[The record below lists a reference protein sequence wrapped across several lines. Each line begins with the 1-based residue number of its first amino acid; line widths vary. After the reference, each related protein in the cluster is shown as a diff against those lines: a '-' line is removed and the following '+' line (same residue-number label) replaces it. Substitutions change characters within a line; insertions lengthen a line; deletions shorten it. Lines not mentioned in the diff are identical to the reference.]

1 MHLSPDFVQLFP
13 MRLLKISYQFVL
25 FSVPLACFLSACQS
39 KTEELKTIESPEN
52 QRLAPQVEFPVF
64 QKINGELLDDTSAK
78 NWKVLHFWATW
89 CKPCLAEFPELK
101 EALPRLE
108 NDSTEILIASD
119 ESLEQ
124 IQKFQEKHQTGLE
137 LLRLETGD
145 ISDFGIYALPTTIV
159 LDPEGRE
166 VFRKVG
172 QVDWSVVSSIPQLIA
187 SKP

>member
-1 MHLSPDFVQLFP
+1 MQMAPDPLQLFP
-13 MRLLKISYQFVL
+13 MRLLKIVYQFLMFSALLVCFL
-25 FSVPLACFLSACQS
+25 FSCQS
-39 KTEELKTIESPEN
+39 KTEDLKTIESTEN
-52 QRLAPQVEFPVF
+52 QRLAPQVESPVF
-64 QKINGELLDDTSAK
+64 QKINGGRLDDNSAK

-159 LDPEGRE
+159 IDLDGKE

-172 QVDWSVVSSIPQLIA
+172 QVDWSAVSSISQLIK
-187 SKP
+187 SNP

>member
-1 MHLSPDFVQLFP
+1 MVDDYVSMQLELMDDF
-13 MRLLKISYQFVL
+13 Y
-25 FSVPLACFLSACQS
+25 
-39 KTEELKTIESPEN
+39 
-52 QRLAPQVEFPVF
+52 
-64 QKINGELLDDTSAK
+64 AK

-108 NDSTEILIASD
+108 NDSTQILIASD
-119 ESLEQ
+119 ESFEQ

-137 LLRLETGD
+137 LLRLKTGD

-159 LDPEGRE
+159 IDPDGKE

-172 QVDWSVVSSIPQLIA
+172 QVDWSAVSSISQLIK
-187 SKP
+187 SNP